1 MDSKRI
7 RWGFHG
13 HAWIVVDA
21 VIFLVALS
29 ISAWVVP
36 ALRLLHV
43 LQGMLYI
50 VIVILAG
57 RNSIWGL
64 GAGVSVACTC
74 FLIFAC
80 LAVALKQPRAQGKW
94 LEVRGR
100 RDRRTRLY
108 GADHRRGQATLAPGL
123 SDKTHGGRRTLR

>member
-13 HAWIVVDA
+13 HAWIVVGA
-21 VIFLVALS
+21 VIFLVALTV
-29 ISAWVVP
+29 SAWVVP

-43 LQGMLYI
+43 LQGLLYI

-64 GAGVSVACTC
+64 GAGVSVACAWNSLNLFVTH
-74 FLIFAC
+74 FMQGSAVSLWNLLRTGKGDGLVAMMVTLGGVGHFILIF
-80 LAVALKQPRAQGKW
+80 RA
-94 LEVRGR
+94 
-100 RDRRTRLY
+100 
-108 GADHRRGQATLAPGL
+108 
-123 SDKTHGGRRTLR
+123 